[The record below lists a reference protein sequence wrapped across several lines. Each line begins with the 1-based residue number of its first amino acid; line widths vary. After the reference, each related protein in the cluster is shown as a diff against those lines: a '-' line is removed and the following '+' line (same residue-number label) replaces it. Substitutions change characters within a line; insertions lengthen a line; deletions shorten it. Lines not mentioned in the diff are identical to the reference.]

1 MASPCQT
8 CHASTARKCSQCN
21 VCVYC
26 SAECEATAATLCF
39 ADVACELHRTW
50 AHEQVDSGAA
60 CSPLAMMPSISTP
73 LSATSAPH
81 LRWTALHGS
90 AQHYMHVMFAQSPP
104 RVHAKTAFGVCV
116 SLKNDLRYAAGCQR
130 LIFPKGKTSQAA
142 TRMIGNMAK
151 LALAQL
157 GEEGTGPPQL
167 RDTDVVDKRQVLVLS
182 GFVAKLKGEAK
193 KSVVHF
199 DAIYLTHTKNAW
211 TIKRVQP
218 FWEQDLTA
226 VDDEWHDMPFK
237 PQGRVPAN
245 ARHPLTLVEQAL
257 NPPPANP
264 LPARPQ
270 PPTPREPPQAGCASC
285 PARAPAPVP
294 QAPSLSPTQASSTPP
309 AVPLP
314 PAAEAAQAPRAT
326 PRTTPPPLQ
335 EVPTWEAYRQ
345 QVQVQVEAQAA
356 PPPWM
361 GQLEAALR

>member
-1 MASPCQT
+1 MALPFAARCQGCNSLT
-8 CHASTARKCSQCN
+8 SRKCSKCN

-26 SAECEATAATLCF
+26 SPECEATAATLCF

-50 AHEQVDSGAA
+50 AHEQVDFGAA
-60 CSPLAMMPSISTP
+60 CSPLAMLPSVSTP
-73 LSATSAPH
+73 LSATAAPH
-81 LRWTALHGS
+81 LRWTALHKS
-90 AQHYMHVMFAQSPP
+90 AQHYLHVMLAQSPS
-104 RVHAKTAFGVCV
+104 RVLSKTAFGLCIA
-116 SLKNDLRYAAGCQR
+116 LTPNRRYAAGCQR

-157 GEEGTGPPQL
+157 GEEDTETPQL
-167 RDTDVVDKRQVLVLS
+167 RDTNVVDKRQALVLS

-218 FWEQDLTA
+218 FWEQHLTA
-226 VDDEWHDMPFK
+226 VDDDWHDMPFR
-237 PQGRVPAN
+237 PHGRVPSN
-245 ARHPLTLVEQAL
+245 ARHALTLIEQAL
-257 NPPPANP
+257 SPPPANP

-270 PPTPREPPQAGCASC
+270 PPTPSETPQARPQAF
-285 PARAPAPVP
+285 PAPG
-294 QAPSLSPTQASSTPP
+294 PSLSPTQASSNPP

-326 PRTTPPPLQ
+326 PRTTPPTPAPP
-335 EVPTWEAYRQ
+335 PTWEAYRQ
-345 QVQVQVEAQAA
+345 QVQAQVQAQAV